1 MLVDSASHSLTF
13 LGRGACDV
21 CPGSPELKVTGLS
34 QTVSNSPITRRFS
47 ESFAGTYRGNSL
59 GNEPLQH
66 QSHAFKHGECQTS
79 SHQQKTWR
87 AAHVDLVR
95 RTGLKK
101 EETAQVSD
109 RHLLLLNL
117 RGNAERGEYFL
128 DNRKAGFIS
137 RKPGTVLFI
146 PSGCHWQ
153 GWEVG
158 ASSAAY
164 LAISVDPAYLNELFA
179 STSAEKIASFSPDLG
194 FEDQDI
200 MNAARGIGAE
210 VSYHNTL
217 SGMLAE
223 AYVATIFVQLMR
235 RQKRSQYV
243 KKGGLAAASLN
254 RVIQKIEDEL
264 TEGVSLSQLAE
275 VAGLSVPH
283 FCRAFKQSFGC
294 PPYEFIIRRRIERAK
309 EYLRGSKMTITDIAL
324 SCGFSSSSHFSN
336 TFRREEA
343 ASPLEYRAAWS

>member
-1 MLVDSASHSLTF
+1 M
-13 LGRGACDV
+13 
-21 CPGSPELKVTGLS
+21 
-34 QTVSNSPITRRFS
+34 QTPR
-47 ESFAGTYRGNSL
+47 SL
-59 GNEPLQH
+59 GGLVSLSRGRTAVTHRGRRPLQL
-66 QSHAFKHGECQTS
+66 QSHTFKHGECRTS
-79 SHQQKTWR
+79 FHQQKIWR
-87 AAHVDLVR
+87 AARVDLVR
-95 RTGLKK
+95 RTGLNK
-101 EETAQVSD
+101 EETAFVSD
-109 RHLLLLNL
+109 RHLLLLNV
-117 RGNAERGEYFL
+117 RGDAEHGDYFL
-128 DNRKAGFIS
+128 DNRRAGFVR
-137 RKPGTVLFI
+137 RKPGALLFI
-146 PSGCHWQ
+146 PAGCNWN

-164 LAISVDPAYLNELFA
+164 LSISVEPAYLTALFA
-179 STSAEKIASFSPDLG
+179 STLSGKIASFSPELG

-210 VSYHNTL
+210 VTDHNSL

-223 AYVATIFVQLMR
+223 AYVATIFVQMMR
-235 RQKRSQYV
+235 RQRCLQYV
-243 KKGGLAAASLN
+243 QKGGLAAASLN

-264 TEGVSLSQLAE
+264 TEGVSLSQLAQ

-309 EYLRGSKMTITDIAL
+309 EYLRGSDMTITDIAL